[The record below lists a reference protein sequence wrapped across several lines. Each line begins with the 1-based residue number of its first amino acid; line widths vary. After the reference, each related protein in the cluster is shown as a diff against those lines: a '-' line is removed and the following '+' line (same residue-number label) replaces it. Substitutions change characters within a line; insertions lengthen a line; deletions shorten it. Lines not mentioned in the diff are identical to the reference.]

1 MVGAKQIKEVPP
13 LHIEILVSPNKVL
26 ESHQFLNMSRH
37 PFQSDSGPG
46 ELPDRDSS
54 QPSRLKQ
61 HQLLTPFQHKLLQK
75 SLESDLPE
83 LYRQRIQIMLLAAE
97 GQTQTQICQTLG
109 CSQGTA
115 RHWILMA
122 QAGQAHNWNDR
133 PIGRPKTVSDQ
144 YLERLKELASNSP
157 RDCGYSFRRWTG
169 QWLSKHLAKEFG
181 IELSDRHINR
191 LLKDMGLSTRPKS
204 TPVEDTPP
212 SGNRLA
218 IRDLTETSVSL
229 SSEFWSFNS
238 IL

>member
-1 MVGAKQIKEVPP
+1 M
-13 LHIEILVSPNKVL
+13 SPNKVL

-37 PFQSDSGPG
+37 PFQSDRGPG

-97 GQTQTQICQTLG
+97 GKTQTQICQTLG

-122 QAGQAHNWNDR
+122 QAGQAHNWSDS
-133 PIGRPKTVSDQ
+133 PIGRPKTVNDQ
-144 YLERLKELASNSP
+144 YLERLKELTSNSP
-157 RDCGYSFRRWTG
+157 RDYGYSFRRWTG

-191 LLKDMGLSTRPKS
+191 LLKDMGLSTRPKPA
-204 TPVEDTPP
+204 PVEDTTTQG
-212 SGNRLA
+212 GNRLS
-218 IRDLTETSVSL
+218 IRDLTETSVSV
-229 SSEFWSFNS
+229 SPDFWPFNS
-238 IL
+238 IH

>member
-1 MVGAKQIKEVPP
+1 M
-13 LHIEILVSPNKVL
+13 SPNKVL

-37 PFQSDSGPG
+37 PFQSDRGPG

-61 HQLLTPFQHKLLQK
+61 HQLLTPFQQKLLQK

-97 GQTQTQICQTLG
+97 GKTQTQICQTLG

-122 QAGQAHNWNDR
+122 QADQAHNWNDS

-157 RDCGYSFRRWTG
+157 RDYGYSFRRWTG

-191 LLKDMGLSTRPKS
+191 LLKDMGLSTRSKS

-218 IRDLTETSVSL
+218 IRDLTETSVSV